1 MSRYID
7 ISVPVYPGMTVWP
20 GAPSPRFDLRCDME
34 HGAEANDSDV
44 FFNLHSGTHV
54 DAPSHFVRGGRTA
67 DDLSLDTLMGD
78 AYVAEIPLDVDSIG
92 GALLDSLNIPATTK
106 RLLLRTKNSALWQT
120 RPGEFV
126 ADFTAV
132 NEDGASWLVR
142 RGIELVGIDYLSI
155 QRFHDG
161 PEAHVVLLGAGVI
174 ILEGLNLS
182 EVAPGWYELICL
194 PMKLKGLEGAPVR
207 ALLKELSK

>member
-1 MSRYID
+1 MTRLID
-7 ISVPVYPGMTVWP
+7 ITVPVHPGMTVWP
-20 GAPSPRFDLRCDME
+20 GAPSPRFDRRCDME

-54 DAPSHFVRGGRTA
+54 DAPSHFVRGGNTA
-67 DDLSLDTLMGD
+67 DDLSLSTLMGD
-78 AYVAEIPLDVDSIG
+78 AYVAEVPHEIDSI
-92 GALLDSLNIPATTK
+92 DDVVFESLKIPVSTK

-126 ADFTAV
+126 PNFTAV
-132 NEDGASWLVR
+132 NENGALWLVR

-182 EVAPGWYELICL
+182 EVAAGWYELICL
-194 PMKLKGLEGAPVR
+194 PMKLQGLEGAPVR